1 MDAGGKTVVLF
12 ACFGVRPEPW
22 LAVLQQAAPDFDWRV
37 WPDSGA
43 KDEVDYVV
51 VWAQPDGFLRQF
63 VNLRAVLCIG
73 AGVDR
78 ILQDSDLPD
87 VPIARMRDEGLTQG
101 MVEFVLAR
109 VLHYHRLMPA
119 YEEQQRQALWRP
131 LTAPL
136 ASERTVGVLGLG
148 QLGGACAVRLAVN
161 GFAVR
166 GWSRTPR
173 DLPGVTAFDGP
184 LEAFLEPCEVV
195 VCLLPLT
202 PATRGVL
209 NARTLS
215 RLSGASLINV
225 GRGAHLV
232 EADLIPAL
240 DAGHLA
246 HATLDV
252 FATEPLPGDHPFW
265 SDRRITVVPH
275 ASALTPPHTAG
286 PTIVAN
292 IRRHLAGSALLDQV
306 DRAEGY

>member
-1 MDAGGKTVVLF
+1 MDVQGKVVVLF

-22 LAVLQQAAPDFDWRV
+22 LAALSQAAPELELRG
-37 WPDSGA
+37 WPNAGPP
-43 KDEVDYVV
+43 DEVDYVV

-78 ILQDSDLPD
+78 ILEDSDLPD

-119 YEEQQRQALWRP
+119 YEAQQREGVWRQLP
-131 LTAPL
+131 TPL
-136 ASERTVGVLGLG
+136 ARERTVGVLGLG
-148 QLGGACAVRLAVN
+148 QLGAACAASLAAN
-161 GFAVR
+161 GFSVR
-166 GWSRTPR
+166 GWSRTPKS
-173 DLPGVTAFDGP
+173 LPGVAAFDGP

-202 PATRGVL
+202 AATRGVL
-209 NARTLS
+209 NAGTLS
-215 RLSGASLINV
+215 HLSGASLINV

-246 HATLDV
+246 NATLDV
-252 FATEPLPGDHPFW
+252 FATEPLPASHPFW
-265 SDRRITVVPH
+265 SDPRITVVPH
-275 ASALTPPHTAG
+275 ASALTPPATAG

-292 IRRHLAGSALLDQV
+292 IRRHLAGEALHDLV
-306 DRAEGY
+306 DRAAGY